1 MASPR
6 LQRYSLDTGQLRRD
20 TLVSSSLQFINLA
33 VAECG
38 WLVLSSAKRQK
49 PGAQNTDRSKDVMKS
64 FMVFDKILLDFLYH
78 FEVRRS
84 VFGSNITDA
93 DCSDALIVM
102 DQNNF
107 IQIFSMD
114 HVLQNSQHE
123 KTTQQSNFSVNLH
136 LTKKPQILFHYKSHQ
151 NYLELNMKPWLF
163 ISSSAEKTFSVQ
175 EIVGGNKVNGGD
187 FSPVNEDIST
197 SEMLHFAPDD
207 SGRVVRHGAFGFT
220 IFNVEESEDRTHR
233 LETWFALKTETES
246 IFKVDTAAPRRRGG
260 RIRKLVQY
268 CDNTSVNITE
278 YDYEVRKVEL

>member
-1 MASPR
+1 MATPR
-6 LQRYSLDTGQLRRD
+6 LQRFSLETGQLRRD
-20 TLVSSSLQFINLA
+20 ILVSSSLQFINLA

-49 PGAQNTDRSKDVMKS
+49 PAAQNTDRSKDVLKS
-64 FMVFDKILLDFLYH
+64 FMIFDKILLDFLYH

-102 DQNNF
+102 YQNNF
-107 IQIFSMD
+107 IQIFSME
-114 HVLQNSQHE
+114 HVLQNNQQE
-123 KTTQQSNFSVNLH
+123 KTTQDSNFSVNLR
-136 LTKKPQILFHYKSHQ
+136 LTKKPQVLFHYKSHQ
-151 NYLELNMKPWLF
+151 NYLEINMKPWLF

-175 EIVGGNKVNGGD
+175 EIVGGIKVQGGD

-220 IFNVEESEDRTHR
+220 IFNVEKSEDGTHR
-233 LETWFALKTETES
+233 LESWFALKTETES
-246 IFKVDTAAPRRRGG
+246 IFKVDTATPRRRGG

-278 YDYEVRKVEL
+278 YDYEVSKVEL